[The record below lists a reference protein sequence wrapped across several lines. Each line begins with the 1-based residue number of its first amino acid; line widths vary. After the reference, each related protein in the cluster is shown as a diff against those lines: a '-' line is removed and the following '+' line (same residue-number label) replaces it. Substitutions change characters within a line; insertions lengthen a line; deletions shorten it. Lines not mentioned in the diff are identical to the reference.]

1 MKSQENSRAQSMRS
15 LLIAWR
21 DQHRKAASAS
31 ATKLIDRPLG
41 TALICLVVA
50 VSLALPGI
58 LLVSIDRAEA
68 AVSGFDQLAKVSLL
82 LNATT
87 SRAEAD
93 ALKADIVLWPEV
105 AQVDLIDRDQALD
118 QLGRNSGLETLLG
131 SLKTNPLPHVLSV
144 TPVADDDLGAPLTA
158 LAERLDGLSGVAK
171 VILDTQWLQRV
182 ELLLEAGWRLTLG
195 LGMLMGAGALLVLGN
210 ILRLSIEA
218 RGEELAVISLIG
230 GSAAFARRPFLYT
243 GLFYGLGGGVLAALL
258 LLVVISWLAGPVNQ
272 LLLLY
277 QSSEVLTGPTL
288 LGALILIAVG
298 ALLGWASAWVAV
310 RRYLQQQSA

>member
-1 MKSQENSRAQSMRS
+1 MKSQENSRTQSMRS

-58 LLVSIDRAEA
+58 LLVSLDRAEA
-68 AVSGFDQLAKVSLL
+68 AVSGFDQSAKVSVLL
-82 LNATT
+82 DATT

-118 QLGRNSGLETLLG
+118 RLGRNSGLETLLG

-144 TPVADDDLGAPLTA
+144 TPVADDLGAPLTA

-182 ELLLEAGWRLTLG
+182 ELLLQAGWRLTLG
-195 LGMLMGAGALLVLGN
+195 LGILMGAGALLVLGN

-258 LLVVISWLAGPVNQ
+258 LLAVISWLAGPVNQ

-277 QSSEVLTGPTL
+277 QRSEVLTGPTL
-288 LGALILIAVG
+288 LGVLILIAVG

-310 RRYLQQQSA
+310 QRYLQQQSA